1 MESIPYFGL
10 GESSSEY
17 YKSFQLRLTDK
28 NYFQTHR
35 VVSPRLLHPRQKR
48 EISETRDDTE
58 EGGHLHHLT
67 VAWVLDDKDVLMDL
81 KLNRDLIPDS
91 YTEKYQHEV
100 RREFRKEN
108 AFCERKKLK
117 RLLTLIP

>member
-10 GESSSEY
+10 GESSSGY
-17 YKSFQLRLTDK
+17 YQSFQLRLTDK

-35 VVSPRLLHPRQKR
+35 VVSPRLLHPRHKR
-48 EISETRDDTE
+48 EISETRDD
-58 EGGHLHHLT
+58 LHHLT
-67 VAWVLDDKDVLMDL
+67 VPWVLDDKDVLMDL
-81 KLNRDLIPDS
+81 KVNRDLIPDS